1 MPIGSLRVTNN
12 ETIYMLAQT
21 LIGKMT
27 RKLNTMTSA
36 ADARFPDDVVL
47 TGTPDDMIFNGKTQI
62 CFQLKI
68 FPRISGVKSP
78 ILEATYAYLIE
89 KEGLLTDIGTM
100 LTDILLDV
108 VHDMLDE
115 NTISHQ
121 IYLMLPKEIQDI
133 INLINTLVASG
144 MIDINQ
150 TIIDTLAAN
159 LDVAGIIGKPAA
171 SMASMF

>member
-1 MPIGSLRVTNN
+1 M
-12 ETIYMLAQT
+12 
-21 LIGKMT
+21 
-27 RKLNTMTSA
+27 
-36 ADARFPDDVVL
+36 
-47 TGTPDDMIFNGKTQI
+47 
-62 CFQLKI
+62 
-68 FPRISGVKSP
+68 
-78 ILEATYAYLIE
+78 EATYAYLIE

-121 IYLMLPKEIQDI
+121 IFLMLPKEIQDI
-133 INLINTLVASG
+133 INLINTLVSSG

-171 SMASMF
+171 SMASLF